1 MTIKKEKAMQG
12 KIKKKIYA
20 WAMYDWANSAFAT
33 TIMAGFFPIFFKEF
47 WSAGV
52 DPSLSTAR
60 LGMANSMAGM
70 VVALAA
76 PFLGAIADRTSG
88 RKLFL
93 IVLAFL
99 GIAGT
104 VSLSLIPK
112 GAWPAASLVYSLALV
127 GFFGGNV
134 FYDSLLKTVAADA
147 EADSVSALGYA
158 LGYLGGGLLFA
169 LNVWMTL
176 YPAMFGLKSTTDAV
190 RMSFLTVG
198 VWWALFTVPLMV
210 LVKEEQAGQDR
221 HSLRMIGEGLRE
233 LRQTLRETR
242 RVKAILLF
250 LVAYWLYIDGVD
262 TIVVMAVDYG
272 LSLGF
277 RQQDLIV
284 ALLMTQFIG
293 FPSAI
298 VFGRLAGFLGTKRS
312 ILLGIGVYLFISIW
326 GAFISSRLE
335 FFVMAGI
342 IGTVQGG
349 VQALS
354 RSFFANLIPQE
365 KSAQYFGF
373 YNMIGKFS
381 TIIGPLLIAGT
392 ALLTHRLGAASGLSS
407 RLSIVSIVIL
417 FLAGGVVLGMV
428 KDEREYQK

>member
-1 MTIKKEKAMQG
+1 MKKANVW
-12 KIKKKIYA
+12 A

-33 TIMAGFFPIFFKEF
+33 TIMAGFFPIFFKQF

-60 LGMANSMAGM
+60 LGLANSLAGI
-70 VVALAA
+70 VVALTA

-93 IVLAFL
+93 TILAFL

-104 VSLSLIPK
+104 ACLSLIPK
-112 GAWPAASLVYSLALV
+112 GSWPAASLVYSLALL

-134 FYDSLLKTVAADA
+134 FYDSLLKTVAADE

-176 YPAMFGLKSTTDAV
+176 HPNVFGLKSPADAV
-190 RMSFLTVG
+190 RIAFLSVG
-198 VWWALFTVPLMV
+198 VWWALFTLPLIF
-210 LVKEEQAGQDR
+210 LVREDRTGNDR
-221 HSLRMIGEGLRE
+221 HSLRVIGEGLHELWQTFRE
-233 LRQTLRETR
+233 AR
-242 RVKAILLF
+242 RTKVILLF
-250 LVAYWLYIDGVD
+250 LAAYWLYIDGVD

-277 RQQDLIV
+277 RQQDLIL

-293 FPSAI
+293 FPSALL
-298 VFGRLAGFLGTKRS
+298 FGRLAGRLGTKRS
-312 ILLGIGVYLFISIW
+312 ILLGIGVYLFVSVW

-335 FFVMAGI
+335 FFIMAGI

-354 RSFFANLIPQE
+354 RSFFANLIPRE

-392 ALLTHRLGAASGLSS
+392 ALLSRRLGAGHGLSS
-407 RLSIVSIVIL
+407 RLSIVSIVVL
-417 FLAGGVVLGMV
+417 FLAGGSVLAFL
-428 KDEREYQK
+428 KENERIRFE